1 MLNCDYKTIS
11 EVITTKIDSFSNF
24 LIENQQNGFM
34 KAKNIGDNIRLVF
47 DIINYAN
54 HEKMPGAVILVDLHK
69 AFDSLKWSFIFAM
82 LKCYGFGNSLINW
95 LNSFSNQ
102 LLLRPFHSAYNCL
115 HIDKVQVL
123 RLNNI

>member
-11 EVITTKIDSFSNF
+11 EVITTKIDSFLNV

-34 KAKNIGDNIRLVF
+34 KARNIGDNIRLLF
-47 DIINYAN
+47 DIIDYAN

-102 LLLRPFHSAYNCL
+102 LLLRPFHS
-115 HIDKVQVL
+115 VVL
-123 RLNNI
+123 LT